1 LTEYHAFVPVVFMC
15 IDVCLIPI
23 PHAHTQT
30 FSLADEYATTSIL
43 DLSLHAQQP
52 GLCIQT
58 PLLLGR
64 LSFPY
69 TMKHVVLIAATTNPH
84 HSGFA

>member
-1 LTEYHAFVPVVFMC
+1 M
-15 IDVCLIPI
+15 
-23 PHAHTQT
+23 
-30 FSLADEYATTSIL
+30 ADEYTTPSL
-43 DLSLHAQQP
+43 LNLSLHAQQS